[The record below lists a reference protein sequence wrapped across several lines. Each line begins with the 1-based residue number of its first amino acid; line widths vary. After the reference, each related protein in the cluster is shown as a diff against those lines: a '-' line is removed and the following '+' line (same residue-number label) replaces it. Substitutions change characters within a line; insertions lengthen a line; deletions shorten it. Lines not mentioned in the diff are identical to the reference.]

1 MKKFKFYNSD
11 ATTVNEIEVK
21 EFPSFEGNKGNR
33 ALKDCI
39 IAMEANMRQGNACA
53 KMRGEVSGTGKKP
66 WRQKGTGM
74 ARHGSKRSPI
84 WVGGGVAH
92 GPRPRD
98 YSQKV
103 NKKVKRLGLSRALF
117 DCGKEGS
124 LVLIESFNVPE
135 AKTKH
140 FYDIINRVNPKGSIL
155 VVDEFF
161 KDDVLLS
168 ARNLQRVYIID
179 AHSLNAWDLVRHQTI
194 LISKSAFEFLL
205 KRINFQSE

>member
-1 MKKFKFYNSD
+1 MKKFKFYNTD
-11 ATTVNEIEVK
+11 ATTVNEIEFK
-21 EFPSFEGNKGNR
+21 DFPSFEGDKGVR

-39 IAMEANMRQGNACA
+39 VAMEANMRQGNACA

-98 YSQKV
+98 YTQKI

-117 DCGKEGS
+117 DCGNEGS

-140 FYDIINRVNPKGSIL
+140 FYDIVNRVNPKGSIL

-179 AHSLNAWDLVRHQTI
+179 AHSLNAWDLVRHKTI
-194 LISKSAFEFLL
+194 LISKNAFEFLL

>member
-1 MKKFKFYNSD
+1 MKKFKLYNSD
-11 ATTVNEIEVK
+11 ATTVEEIEFQN
-21 EFPSFEGNKGNR
+21 FPSFEGDKGIR

-39 IAMEANMRQGNACA
+39 VAIEANMRQGNACA

-98 YSQKV
+98 YSQKI

-117 DCGKEGS
+117 DCSIEENLS
-124 LVLIESFNVPE
+124 LIESFNVPS
-135 AKTKH
+135 AKTK
-140 FYDIINRVNPKGSIL
+140 FFNNIIERVSTKGSVLI
-155 VVDEFF
+155 VDDYF

-168 ARNLQRVYIID
+168 ARNLKRVYVID
-179 AHSLNAWDLVRHQTI
+179 ANSLNAWDLVRHQTI
-194 LISKSAFEFLL
+194 LISKNAFELL
-205 KRINFQSE
+205 LERINPRSE

>member
-1 MKKFKFYNSD
+1 MNKFKFYNSD
-11 ATTVNEIEVK
+11 ATKVNEVEVK
-21 EFPSFEGNKGNR
+21 EFPTFEGDKGVR

-39 IAMEANMRQGNACA
+39 VAMEANMRQGNACA

-66 WRQKGTGM
+66 WKQKGTGM

-98 YSQKV
+98 YSQKI

-117 DCGKEGS
+117 DCGNDGS
-124 LVLIESFNVPE
+124 LALIESFSVPE

-140 FYDIINRVNPKGSIL
+140 FHEIINRVSPKGSIL
-155 VVDEFF
+155 IVDDYF
-161 KDDVLLS
+161 KDEVILS
-168 ARNLQRVYIID
+168 ARNLPRVYIID
-179 AHSLNAWDLVRHQTI
+179 AHSVNAWDLVRHKTI
-194 LISKSAFEFLL
+194 LMSKSGFDVLL
-205 KRINFQSE
+205 QRVNFQSE

>member
-1 MKKFKFYNSD
+1 MKKFKIYNTD
-11 ATTVNEIEVK
+11 ATSVEEMEFQN
-21 EFPSFEGNKGNR
+21 FPSFEGNKGVR

-39 IAMEANMRQGNACA
+39 VAIEANMRQGNACA

-98 YSQKV
+98 YSQKI

-117 DCGKEGS
+117 DCSNQES
-124 LVLIESFNVPE
+124 LSLIESFTVPSVG
-135 AKTKH
+135 TK
-140 FYDIINRVNPKGSIL
+140 FFNNIIERVSTKGSVLI
-155 VVDEFF
+155 VDDYF

-168 ARNLQRVYIID
+168 ARNLKRVYVID
-179 AHSLNAWDLVRHQTI
+179 ANSLNAWDLIRHQTI
-194 LISKSAFEFLL
+194 LISKSAFDLL
-205 KRINFQSE
+205 LERINPSNE

>member
-1 MKKFKFYNSD
+1 MKQKFKIYNSE
-11 ATTVNEIEVK
+11 ATTVNDIEF
-21 EFPSFEGNKGNR
+21 ENFPTFEDDKGVR

-39 IAMEANMRQGNACA
+39 VALEANVRQGNACA

-98 YSQKV
+98 YGQKI

-117 DCGKEGS
+117 DRSNEDS
-124 LVLIESFNVPE
+124 VVLIESFQVPE
-135 AKTKH
+135 AKTKY
-140 FYDIINRVNPKGSIL
+140 FNDIINRVNPKGSIL
-155 VVDEFF
+155 IIDQFF
-161 KDDVLLS
+161 EDDILLS

-179 AHSLNAWDLVRHQTI
+179 AHSVNAWDLVRHKTI
-194 LISKSAFEFLL
+194 LISKSGFELL
-205 KRINFQSE
+205 LERAKF